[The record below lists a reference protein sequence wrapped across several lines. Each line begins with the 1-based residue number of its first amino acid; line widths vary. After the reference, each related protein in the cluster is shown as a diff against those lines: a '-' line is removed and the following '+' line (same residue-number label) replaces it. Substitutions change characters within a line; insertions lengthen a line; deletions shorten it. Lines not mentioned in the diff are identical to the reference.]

1 MMSLILSST
10 IGKTLI
16 AIVTGIVAVLA
27 AYFHGKSQVA
37 TQQQAKNDVA
47 NANAATEEEKKVADI
62 QVTTI
67 KAASDAK
74 AETASM
80 DDSALRERMRDEYTE
95 K

>member
-1 MMSLILSST
+1 MMSLIISST
-10 IGKTLI
+10 IGKALI
-16 AIVTGIVAVLA
+16 AVVTGIVAVLA
-27 AYFHGKSQVA
+27 AYFHGKSQGA

-74 AETASM
+74 TETASL